1 MQQEPLGSNVLLSD
15 AQTVTAAELAAVQS
29 NEPTLHVDDLCLV
42 AANYLTTEQVE
53 EIRRAYFFAEK
64 AHGDQKRRS
73 GAPYITHPLAVAH
86 VLAMMHMDHECIMA
100 GLMHDVIEDTAETH
114 ESLAAQFSEEIAA
127 MVDGVTKLDKVA
139 EDTQQQAQAENLR
152 KMLLAMTQDIRVI
165 IVKLADRLHNM
176 RTLGV
181 LAAEKRRRIA
191 QETLDIYVPI
201 AQRLGMNLMR
211 SELEDLGFHMRYPL
225 RYRALE
231 KAVKKASGNRKEIV
245 NQVIESMTVRMEQ
258 EGVKGTVQGR
268 QKYLYSIYRK
278 MQDKSLSFSELMDVH
293 AFRITLDDVDA
304 CYRALGVVHNLYK
317 PVQGQF
323 KDYIAI
329 PKANG
334 YQSLHTFLVGPHG
347 LQIEVQIRSKEMDQM
362 AEAGVAAHWLYKTG
376 AEGNNQAHQR
386 ARQWLQGLLEMQK
399 GAGDSVEFLEN
410 LRIDLFPDEIYV
422 FTPKGKIM
430 SLPRG
435 ATPVDLAYAV
445 HSDLG
450 KTCVAAKVDRK
461 LVPLS
466 TQLETGQLV
475 EIITS
480 PNETPKSAWL
490 NFVGTAKARSQIRH
504 YLKGLRYE
512 ESTVLG
518 RRMLEQHLAAFST
531 TLKELPEEQIE
542 AVVTELKLA
551 SFAVLL
557 DEIGLGNLLPLLVA
571 QKLVREEPISDTVQ
585 QAPLMIAGTEGMV
598 VSFGRCCHPIPGDE
612 IEGFV
617 SVGRGITVHQQNCK
631 NTLKLR
637 DQHDKWLDVAW
648 DANIDRTFPIEIVAR
663 VQNQRGVL
671 ATIAAAISACNAN
684 IDNVTIDERDS
695 TYSNVI
701 LAIEVTD
708 RHHLAQIIREM
719 RRLEPVEHI
728 IRQ

>member
-1 MQQEPLGSNVLLSD
+1 MSD
-15 AQTVTAAELAAVQS
+15 EQTVTAAELAAVQS
-29 NEPTLHVDDLCLV
+29 SEPTLHVDDLCLA
-42 AANYLTTEQVE
+42 AANYLTSEQVE

-181 LAAEKRRRIA
+181 LEAEKRRRIA

-231 KAVKKASGNRKEIV
+231 NAVKKASGNRKEIV
-245 NQVIESMTVRMEQ
+245 NQIIESMTMRMEQ

-268 QKYLYSIYRK
+268 QKYLYSIYKK
-278 MQDKSLSFSELMDVH
+278 MQDRGLPFSELMDIH

-347 LQIEVQIRSKEMDQM
+347 VQIEVQIRSQEMDQM

-376 AEGNNQAHQR
+376 ETGTNQAHQR

-435 ATPVDLAYAV
+435 ATPIDLAYAV
-445 HSDLG
+445 HSELG

-480 PNETPKSAWL
+480 PNETPKPAWL

-504 YLKGLRYE
+504 YLKELRYE

-518 RRMLEQHLAAFST
+518 RRMLEQHLAAFSM
-531 TLKELPEEQIE
+531 TLKELPEERIE

-571 QKLVREEPISDTVQ
+571 QKLVREESIGDAVQ
-585 QAPLMIAGTEGMV
+585 QTPLMIAGTEGMV
-598 VSFGRCCHPIPGDE
+598 VSFGRCCHPIPGDS

-617 SVGRGITVHQQNCK
+617 SAGRGITVHQQNCK
-631 NTLKLR
+631 NTIKLR
-637 DQHDKWLDVAW
+637 DQQDKWLDVAW
-648 DANIDRTFPIEIVAR
+648 DAEIDRTFPIEIVAR
-663 VQNQRGVL
+663 VKNQRGVL
-671 ATIAAAISACNAN
+671 ATIASVISACNAN
-684 IDNVTIDERDS
+684 IDNVIVDERDS
-695 TYSNVI
+695 TYSNVR

-708 RHHLAQIIREM
+708 RHHLAEILVEM
-719 RRLEPVEHI
+719 RRLESVEHI